1 MSEKKINAKLNNKID
16 ISEIHA
22 SLLDLYRFLKVDKLQ
37 IVSKKLNNKL

>member
-1 MSEKKINAKLNNKID
+1 MSDKKINSKLNNKIE

-37 IVSKKLNNKL
+37 IVSKK